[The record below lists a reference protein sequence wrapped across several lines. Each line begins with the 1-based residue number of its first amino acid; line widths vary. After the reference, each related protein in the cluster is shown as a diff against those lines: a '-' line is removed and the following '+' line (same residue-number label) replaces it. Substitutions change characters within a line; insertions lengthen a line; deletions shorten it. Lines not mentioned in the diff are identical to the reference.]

1 MIIRVP
7 ESAGI
12 LYERITY
19 PAGELQIRLTR
30 AAISTLF
37 GTEGVSVICRS
48 AHQHLMELALLS
60 DALHALVPTID
71 SQLILP
77 YLPYS
82 RADRRFQEGDCHGL
96 KTFGQLVGWLGYCRI
111 KTLDVHS
118 FRAPK
123 LVGNLVNINPR
134 SFISRAMH
142 DIVDSTGHLPQI
154 LLPDAGA
161 ARYGFKGAV
170 QCTKRRDPTT
180 GALSGFTVPEFE
192 RESALIV
199 DDICDGGGTF
209 IGLAQTI
216 QEQYRIGCHCPGL
229 PHQCGA
235 VQPRKRLYLY
245 VTHGI
250 FSRGLKVLLEHFERI
265 YTTDSVYY
273 ACCDRRVEKGIYFPG
288 QKLQVYDCEPA
299 LLEEPK

>member
-7 ESAGI
+7 ESQGV
-12 LYERITY
+12 LYERVTY

-37 GTEGVSVICRS
+37 GTDRVSVICRS

-60 DALHALVPTID
+60 DAIHNLVPTVD
-71 SQLILP
+71 SQLVLP
-77 YLPYS
+77 YLPYG

-96 KTFGQLVGWLGYCRI
+96 KTFGQIVGWMGYCRI
-111 KTLDVHS
+111 LTLDVHS

-134 SFISRAMH
+134 NLITRAIA
-142 DIVDSTGHLPQI
+142 DICDSTGHLPMI
-154 LLPDAGA
+154 LLPDEGA
-161 ARYGFKGAV
+161 KRYKFEGAL
-170 QCTKRRDPTT
+170 QCHKTRNPTT
-180 GALSGFTVPEFE
+180 GALSGFEVPDFD
-192 RESALIV
+192 RDSALIV

-209 IGLAQTI
+209 MGLAQAINTA
-216 QEQYRIGCHCPGL
+216 EKAFSRI
-229 PHQCGA
+229 
-235 VQPRKRLYLY
+235 PRKRLYLY

-250 FSRGLKVLLEHFERI
+250 FSQGFKTLFEHFERI
-265 YTTDSVYY
+265 YTTDSI
-273 ACCDRRVEKGIYFPG
+273 AEHDGLKRFEKGIYFPG